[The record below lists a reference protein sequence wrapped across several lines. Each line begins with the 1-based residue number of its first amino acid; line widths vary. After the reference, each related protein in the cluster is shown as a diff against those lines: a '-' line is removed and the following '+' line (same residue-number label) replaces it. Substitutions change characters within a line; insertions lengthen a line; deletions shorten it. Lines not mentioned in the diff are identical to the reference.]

1 MLTQMFKRIMDEKP
15 EMMSKINPVWG
26 EITKP
31 NLGMTEEHFRRVIET
46 TQIVFH
52 LAASLK
58 LEATLKPNIETNL
71 TATKHVLDVA
81 KQMKNLIQMVHT
93 STAFCNIEDDVVY
106 EKVYDHPHDPE
117 EIIRTAEWMSE
128 DAMALAQKEILTT
141 HPNTYTYTK
150 LLAEILVKKYYE
162 RENLPVSIFRPSI
175 VVPALKEPLEGWV
188 DSLNGPPGVIMA
200 VGGGALRCMLL
211 DINAEMQ
218 SIPVDICINA
228 MITSTKFVAS
238 LNSR

>member
-1 MLTQMFKRIMDEKP
+1 MFKRIMDEKP
-15 EMMSKINPVWG
+15 EMMSKIYPVWG

-31 NLGMTEEHFRRVIET
+31 NLGMNEQHLQRVIIT

-71 TATKHVLDVA
+71 TATKYVLDVA

-93 STAFCNIEDDVVY
+93 STAFCNIEDDIVY

-117 EIIRTAEWMSE
+117 EIIRTSKWMSE
-128 DAMALAQKEILTT
+128 EAMAEAQKKILAN

-162 RENLPVSIFRPSI
+162 RDNLPLCIFRPSI
-175 VVPALKEPLEGWV
+175 VVPAHKEPLPGWV

-211 DINAEMQ
+211 DINQNMQ

-228 MITSTKFVAS
+228 LITSTKFVAS
-238 LNSR
+238 LNTR

>member
-1 MLTQMFKRIMDEKP
+1 MFKRIMTEKP
-15 EMMSKINPVWG
+15 EMMSKIIPVWG
-26 EITKP
+26 EITQP
-31 NLGMTEEHFRRVIET
+31 NLGMSNEHLRRVIET
-46 TQIVFH
+46 SQIVFH

-71 TATKHVLDVA
+71 TATKYVLDVA

-93 STAFCNIEDDVVY
+93 STAFCNIEDDIVY
-106 EKVYDHPHDPE
+106 ERVYDHPHDPE
-117 EIIRTAEWMSE
+117 DIIRTTQWMSE
-128 DAMALAQKEILTT
+128 DALALAQKKILDN

-150 LLAEILVKKYYE
+150 LLAENLVKKYYQK
-162 RENLPVSIFRPSI
+162 ENLPVSIFRPSI
-175 VVPALKEPLEGWV
+175 VVPAYQEPLPGWV

-211 DINAEMQ
+211 NIDAEMQ

-228 MITSTKFVAS
+228 LITSTKYVATM
-238 LNSR
+238 NR